1 MRFSD
6 PFFSELLAGVVDKA
20 SEHSFD
26 LLIAS
31 HAAEQDETKS
41 YLKYIRGRKVD
52 GFLIIRTHLHD
63 QRIEL
68 LRKHT
73 VPFVVFGRV
82 ESNHTCTNP
91 RMRSVY
97 TLSDVAG
104 CDWRRANRF
113 TTGDF
118 AAHIGGASIERSPSE
133 SR

>member
-31 HAAEQDETKS
+31 HATEQDETKS

-82 ESNHTCTNP
+82 ESSHTSTNP

-97 TLSDVAG
+97 NFVR
-104 CDWRRANRF
+104 CCWM
-113 TTGDF
+113 
-118 AAHIGGASIERSPSE
+118 
-133 SR
+133 